1 MKVKDHP
8 TLFRDPDSK
17 AILVVDQNARQNYI
31 NQRNIAQ
38 KNAQAS
44 ENLQSE
50 MSNMKQELSEL
61 KDMLRILI
69 SQNDQDCCILNR
81 VPFCYLLCFW

>member
-1 MKVKDHP
+1 MINRQVMKVKDHP

-31 NQRNIAQ
+31 NQKNIAL

-44 ENLQSE
+44 KNLQAE
-50 MSNMKQELSEL
+50 MSDMKQELSEL

-69 SQNDQDCCILNR
+69 GQSKTDK
-81 VPFCYLLCFW
+81 

>member
-1 MKVKDHP
+1 MINRKVLKVKDHP
-8 TLFRDPDSK
+8 TLFRDPNSK

-31 NQRNIAQ
+31 IQKRIAER
-38 KNAQAS
+38 NAQAAD
-44 ENLQSE
+44 NLHAE

-69 SQNDQDCCILNR
+69 SQSKTDK
-81 VPFCYLLCFW
+81 